1 MALLL
6 WVVFSGLCG
15 RADGVVRRSPEARE
29 QNAQNAP
36 NKQYANQLSQR
47 HCRDPRHSN
56 VCSAHHIEVVPI
68 IEKEPAVL
76 VLLGFAMIAVFMV
89 LIMTKKLTPVLALI
103 IVPTIFGLFAGA
115 GLGIG
120 DMVMDSMKSMTSTAA
135 LLMFAII
142 YFGLM
147 IDVGLF
153 DPLVRFIL
161 RKLGNDPAK
170 VVLGTAILAAAVSLD
185 GDGSTTFILT
195 TAAMLPIYLRLK
207 MSPVVLTCVA
217 GLANGTMNIL
227 PWGGPTARAATAL
240 KLDVNDVFVPMIPS
254 LIAGLVVVLVFSW
267 LLGLQ
272 ERNRLRSVAPEIW
285 EMPST
290 AGPFSAEA
298 FDGGTSGGGS
308 GTGRGRKG
316 SGPAPVP
323 ATGGPAVGGS
333 SVAVLERTETL
344 VDDSDTA
351 MAETALDPNRK
362 TLRPKL
368 QWFNLGLT
376 VAVMVMLVADLV
388 PLPFVF
394 MVGSA
399 IALLVNFP
407 KVKDQGA
414 QLVAHAP
421 SIVAVVSMVMAAAV
435 LTGVLKGTGMV
446 EAMSTWLVHII
457 PADMGPFMAVI
468 TGVLSIPMTFF
479 MSNDAFYF
487 GVLPVLSETAAH
499 YGVSA
504 AEMAR
509 ASITGQPFHL
519 QSPLVP
525 AILLLV
531 SLAKV
536 DLGDHHKKVLW
547 RTAVISLV
555 MLGVGMLTGAI
566 GVG

>member
-1 MALLL
+1 M
-6 WVVFSGLCG
+6 
-15 RADGVVRRSPEARE
+15 
-29 QNAQNAP
+29 
-36 NKQYANQLSQR
+36 
-47 HCRDPRHSN
+47 
-56 VCSAHHIEVVPI
+56 
-68 IEKEPAVL
+68 L

-120 DMVMDSMKSMTSTAA
+120 PMVMDSMKSMTSTAA

-153 DPLVRFIL
+153 DPLVKFIL

-195 TAAMLPIYLRLK
+195 TAAMLPVYLRLK

-240 KLDVNDVFVPMIPS
+240 KLDVNDVFVPMVPS
-254 LIAGLVVVLVFSW
+254 LIVGLIVVMVFSW

-285 EMPST
+285 GDVADP
-290 AGPFSAEA
+290 ADA
-298 FDGGTSGGGS
+298 FDGGTGRGGSVAGGPGSGKGRFGFGRTGSTAPVGKPGTGGGS
-308 GTGRGRKG
+308 G
-316 SGPAPVP
+316 
-323 ATGGPAVGGS
+323 
-333 SVAVLERTETL
+333 VAVLERTEVL
-344 VDDSDTA
+344 VDEHDTA
-351 MAETALDPNRK
+351 MADTALDPNRK

-368 QWFNLGLT
+368 FWFNLVLT
-376 VAVMVMLVADLV
+376 VAVMVTLVANIV

-414 QLVAHAP
+414 QLIAHAP

-435 LTGVLKGTGMV
+435 LTGVLNGTGMV
-446 EAMSTWLVHII
+446 KAMSEWLVQII
-457 PADMGPFMAVI
+457 PAEMGPFMAII

-499 YGVSA
+499 YGVGA
-504 AEMAR
+504 ADMAR

-536 DLGDHHKKVLW
+536 ELGDHHKKVLW
-547 RTAVISLV
+547 RTAVISIV
-555 MLGVGMLTGAI
+555 MLAVGVLTGAI
-566 GVG
+566 GIG

>member
-1 MALLL
+1 M
-6 WVVFSGLCG
+6 
-15 RADGVVRRSPEARE
+15 
-29 QNAQNAP
+29 
-36 NKQYANQLSQR
+36 
-47 HCRDPRHSN
+47 
-56 VCSAHHIEVVPI
+56 
-68 IEKEPAVL
+68 L

-103 IVPTIFGLFAGA
+103 IVPTVFGLFAGA

-120 DMVMDSMKSMTSTAA
+120 DMVMESMKSMTSTAA

-217 GLANGTMNIL
+217 GLANGTMNIV

-240 KLDVNDVFVPMIPS
+240 NIDVNDVFVPMIPS
-254 LIAGLVVVLVFSW
+254 LIAGIVVVFAFAW

-272 ERNRLRSVAPEIW
+272 ERNRLRATQPEIW
-285 EMPST
+285 GVPDT
-290 AGPFSAEA
+290 AEE
-298 FDGGTSGGGS
+298 FDGGTAAGGG
-308 GTGRGRKG
+308 GTPPVVPRAA
-316 SGPAPVP
+316 PAARVP
-323 ATGGPAVGGS
+323 SPARSPRRRRFFRCSAGTHRERWWTTTTPPWRTPPWTPTATRCAPS
-333 SVAVLERTETL
+333 CI
-344 VDDSDTA
+344 
-351 MAETALDPNRK
+351 
-362 TLRPKL
+362 
-368 QWFNLGLT
+368 WFNLGLT
-376 VAVMVMLVADLV
+376 VAVMVMLMADLV
-388 PLPFVF
+388 PLPYVF

-407 KVKDQGA
+407 NVKDQGA

-435 LTGVLKGTGMV
+435 LTGVLTGTGMV
-446 EAMSTWLVHII
+446 EAMSAWLVQII
-457 PADMGPFMAVI
+457 PSSMGPFMAVI

-487 GVLPVLSETAAH
+487 GVLPVLSETAGALRH
-499 YGVSA
+499 QRRGDGPRLHHRPAVPPAEPAGSGHPA
-504 AEMAR
+504 AGFA
-509 ASITGQPFHL
+509 GQ
-519 QSPLVP
+519 
-525 AILLLV
+525 
-531 SLAKV
+531 
-536 DLGDHHKKVLW
+536 G
-547 RTAVISLV
+547 
-555 MLGVGMLTGAI
+555 
-566 GVG
+566 

>member
-1 MALLL
+1 M
-6 WVVFSGLCG
+6 
-15 RADGVVRRSPEARE
+15 
-29 QNAQNAP
+29 
-36 NKQYANQLSQR
+36 
-47 HCRDPRHSN
+47 
-56 VCSAHHIEVVPI
+56 
-68 IEKEPAVL
+68 L

-103 IVPTIFGLFAGA
+103 IVPTVFGLFAGA

-120 DMVMDSMKSMTSTAA
+120 DMVLESMKSMTSTAA
-135 LLMFAII
+135 LLMFAIL

-153 DPLVRFIL
+153 DPLVKFIL

-195 TAAMLPIYLRLK
+195 TAAMLPVYLRLK

-240 KLDVNDVFVPMIPS
+240 NIDVNDVFVPMIPS
-254 LIAGLVVVLVFSW
+254 LIAGLVVVFAFAW

-272 ERNRLRSVAPEIW
+272 ERNRLRATQPEIW
-285 EMPST
+285 DVPAT
-290 AGPFSAEA
+290 AGPFTAGR
-298 FDGGTSGGGS
+298 FDGGASAGGS
-308 GTGRGRKG
+308 GT
-316 SGPAPVP
+316 
-323 ATGGPAVGGS
+323 GGS
-333 SVAVLERTETL
+333 SVAVLERPETL
-344 VDDSDTA
+344 VDDRGSA
-351 MAETALDPNRK
+351 MADTALDPNRS

-368 QWFNLGLT
+368 FWFNLALT
-376 VAVMVMLVADLV
+376 VAVMVVLVADVV

-394 MVGSA
+394 MVASA
-399 IALLVNFP
+399 VALLVNFP

-435 LTGVLKGTGMV
+435 LTGVLTGTGMV
-446 EAMSTWLVHII
+446 EAMSAWLVQII
-457 PADMGPFMAVI
+457 PTSMGPFMAVI
-468 TGVLSIPMTFF
+468 TGILSIPMTFF

-487 GVLPVLSETAAH
+487 GVLPVLAETAGH
-499 YGVSA
+499 YGISA
-504 AEMAR
+504 ADMAR

-547 RTAVISLV
+547 RTAVVSLV

-566 GVG
+566 GIG

>member
-1 MALLL
+1 M
-6 WVVFSGLCG
+6 
-15 RADGVVRRSPEARE
+15 
-29 QNAQNAP
+29 
-36 NKQYANQLSQR
+36 
-47 HCRDPRHSN
+47 
-56 VCSAHHIEVVPI
+56 
-68 IEKEPAVL
+68 L

-103 IVPTIFGLFAGA
+103 IVPTVFGLFAGA

-195 TAAMLPIYLRLK
+195 TAAMLPVYLRLK

-240 KLDVNDVFVPMIPS
+240 KIDVNDVFVPMIPS
-254 LIAGLVVVLVFSW
+254 LIAGLVVVFAFAW

-272 ERNRLRSVAPEIW
+272 ERNRLRATAPEIW
-285 EMPST
+285 GVPDT
-290 AGPFSAEA
+290 AEE
-298 FDGGTSGGGS
+298 FDGGITGGGS
-308 GTGRGRKG
+308 STSRRGPGNGGTGT
-316 SGPAPVP
+316 AP
-323 ATGGPAVGGS
+323 GGPAVGG
-333 SVAVLERTETL
+333 SVAVLERTESL
-344 VDDSDTA
+344 VDDHDSA
-351 MAETALDPNRK
+351 MADTALDPNRK

-368 QWFNLGLT
+368 FWFNLGLT
-376 VAVMVMLVADLV
+376 VAVMVTLVANV
-388 PLPFVF
+388 IPLPFVF

-399 IALLVNFP
+399 IALLINFP

-414 QLVAHAP
+414 QLIAHAP

-446 EAMSTWLVHII
+446 EAMSAWLVQII
-457 PADMGPFMAVI
+457 PTSMGPFMAVI

-504 AEMAR
+504 ADMAR

-566 GVG
+566 GIG

>member
-1 MALLL
+1 M
-6 WVVFSGLCG
+6 
-15 RADGVVRRSPEARE
+15 
-29 QNAQNAP
+29 
-36 NKQYANQLSQR
+36 
-47 HCRDPRHSN
+47 
-56 VCSAHHIEVVPI
+56 
-68 IEKEPAVL
+68 L

-103 IVPTIFGLFAGA
+103 IVPTVFGLFAGA

-153 DPLVRFIL
+153 DPLVKFIL

-195 TAAMLPIYLRLK
+195 TAAMLPVYLRLK

-240 KLDVNDVFVPMIPS
+240 HLDVNDVFVPMVPS
-254 LIAGLVVVLVFSW
+254 LIAGLIVVMVFAW

-272 ERNRLRSVAPEIW
+272 ERNRLRATAPEIW
-285 EMPST
+285 GDVADPS
-290 AGPFSAEA
+290 EA
-298 FDGGTSGGGS
+298 FDGGTGHGGTVAGGSVRGRTGGKPGTGGGA
-308 GTGRGRKG
+308 G
-316 SGPAPVP
+316 
-323 ATGGPAVGGS
+323 
-333 SVAVLERTETL
+333 VAVLEKTELL
-344 VDDSDTA
+344 VDDHDTA
-351 MAETALDPNRK
+351 MADTALDPNRP

-368 QWFNLGLT
+368 FWFNLGLT
-376 VAVMVMLVADLV
+376 VAVMGVLIANIV
-388 PLPFVF
+388 PLPYVF

-414 QLVAHAP
+414 QLIAHAP

-435 LTGVLKGTGMV
+435 LTGVLNGTGMV
-446 EAMSTWLVHII
+446 KAMSEWLVQII

-468 TGVLSIPMTFF
+468 TGLLSIPMTFF

-499 YGVSA
+499 YGVGA
-504 AEMAR
+504 ADMAR

-547 RTAVISLV
+547 RTAVISIV
-555 MLGVGMLTGAI
+555 MLAVGMLTGAI
-566 GVG
+566 AIG

>member
-1 MALLL
+1 M
-6 WVVFSGLCG
+6 
-15 RADGVVRRSPEARE
+15 
-29 QNAQNAP
+29 
-36 NKQYANQLSQR
+36 
-47 HCRDPRHSN
+47 
-56 VCSAHHIEVVPI
+56 
-68 IEKEPAVL
+68 L
-76 VLLGFAMIAVFMV
+76 VILGFAMIAVFMV

-103 IVPTIFGLFAGA
+103 IVPTVFGLFAGA

-120 DMVMDSMKSMTSTAA
+120 DMVLDSMKSMTSTAA

-170 VVLGTAILAAAVSLD
+170 VVLGTALLAAAVSLD

-217 GLANGTMNIL
+217 GLANGTMNIV
-227 PWGGPTARAATAL
+227 PWGGPTARAASAL
-240 KLDVNDVFVPMIPS
+240 KIDVNDVFVPMIPS
-254 LIAGLVVVLVFSW
+254 LIAGLAVVLVFAW
-267 LLGLQ
+267 VLGLQ
-272 ERNRLRSVAPEIW
+272 ERNRLRATRPEIW
-285 EMPST
+285 GTPST
-290 AGPFSAEA
+290 AEPFTAEK
-298 FDGGTSGGGS
+298 FDGGTFDGGTGTGGS

-316 SGPAPVP
+316 SGTAPA
-323 ATGGPAVGGS
+323 PAVGGS
-333 SVAVLERTETL
+333 SVAVLERTEML

-351 MAETALDPNRK
+351 MADTALDPNRK

-376 VAVMVMLVADLV
+376 IAVMGMLIADLV
-388 PLPFVF
+388 PLPYVF

-407 KVKDQGA
+407 HVKDQAA
-414 QLVAHAP
+414 QIVAHAP

-435 LTGVLKGTGMV
+435 LTGVLTGTGMV
-446 EAMSTWLVHII
+446 EAMSAWLVQII
-457 PADMGPFMAVI
+457 PSDMGPLMAVI

-499 YGVSA
+499 YGISA

-509 ASITGQPFHL
+509 ASITGQPFHM

-547 RTAVISLV
+547 RSAVVSLV
-555 MLGVGMLTGAI
+555 MLGIGMLTGAI
-566 GVG
+566 GIG

>member
-1 MALLL
+1 M
-6 WVVFSGLCG
+6 
-15 RADGVVRRSPEARE
+15 
-29 QNAQNAP
+29 
-36 NKQYANQLSQR
+36 K
-47 HCRDPRHSN
+47 
-56 VCSAHHIEVVPI
+56 
-68 IEKEPAVL
+68 KEPAVL

-103 IVPTIFGLFAGA
+103 IVPTVFGLFAGA

-120 DMVMDSMKSMTSTAA
+120 PMVMDSMKSMTSTAA

-195 TAAMLPIYLRLK
+195 TAAMLPVYLRLK

-254 LIAGLVVVLVFSW
+254 LIAGLVVVFVFAW

-272 ERNRLRSVAPEIW
+272 ERNRLRAVAPEIW
-285 EMPST
+285 DP
-290 AGPFSAEA
+290 AGT
-298 FDGGTSGGGS
+298 FDGGTFDGG
-308 GTGRGRKG
+308 T
-316 SGPAPVP
+316 
-323 ATGGPAVGGS
+323 ATGGSRTGRFGSGGKGSAPAGGVSTVGSPATGGS
-333 SVAVLERTETL
+333 SVAVLERPEDL
-344 VDDSDTA
+344 VDDRDSA
-351 MAETALDPNRK
+351 MADTALDPNRS

-368 QWFNLGLT
+368 FWFNLGLT
-376 VAVMVMLVADLV
+376 VAVMVTLVANVV
-388 PLPFVF
+388 PLPYVF

-407 KVKDQGA
+407 NVKEQSA
-414 QLVAHAP
+414 QLIAHAP

-435 LTGVLKGTGMV
+435 LTGVLNGTGMV
-446 EAMSTWLVHII
+446 KAMSEWLVAII
-457 PADMGPFMAVI
+457 PADMGPFMAII

-504 AEMAR
+504 ADMAR

-555 MLGVGMLTGAI
+555 MLAVGVLTGAI
-566 GVG
+566 GIG

>member
-1 MALLL
+1 M
-6 WVVFSGLCG
+6 
-15 RADGVVRRSPEARE
+15 
-29 QNAQNAP
+29 
-36 NKQYANQLSQR
+36 
-47 HCRDPRHSN
+47 
-56 VCSAHHIEVVPI
+56 
-68 IEKEPAVL
+68 L
-76 VLLGFAMIAVFMV
+76 VILGFAMIALFMV

-103 IVPTIFGLFAGA
+103 IVPTAFGLFAGA

-153 DPLVRFIL
+153 DPLVKFIL

-195 TAAMLPIYLRLK
+195 TAALLPVYLRLK

-240 KLDVNDVFVPMIPS
+240 KIDVNDVFVPMIPS
-254 LIAGLVVVLVFSW
+254 LVAGLVVVLAFSW

-272 ERNRLRSVAPEIW
+272 ERNRLRATAPEIW
-285 EMPST
+285 AVPD
-290 AGPFSAEA
+290 SAED
-298 FDGGTSGGGS
+298 FDGGTTAGGPGA
-308 GTGRGRKG
+308 GRGRKG
-316 SGPAPVP
+316 GNP
-323 ATGGPAVGGS
+323 GGAAPAVGGSPAGS
-333 SVAVLERTETL
+333 SVAVLERTDTL
-344 VDDSDTA
+344 LEDSGAGLTD
-351 MAETALDPNRK
+351 TALDPNRS

-368 QWFNLGLT
+368 FWFNLALT
-376 VAVMVMLVADLV
+376 VAVMVVLVANII

-394 MVGSA
+394 MVGAA

-414 QLVAHAP
+414 QLIAHAP

-446 EAMSTWLVHII
+446 EAMSAWLVQII
-457 PADMGPFMAVI
+457 PTSMGPFMAVI
-468 TGVLSIPMTFF
+468 TGILSIPMTFF

-499 YGVSA
+499 YGVGA
-504 AEMAR
+504 ADMAR

-566 GVG
+566 GIG

>member
-1 MALLL
+1 M
-6 WVVFSGLCG
+6 
-15 RADGVVRRSPEARE
+15 
-29 QNAQNAP
+29 
-36 NKQYANQLSQR
+36 
-47 HCRDPRHSN
+47 
-56 VCSAHHIEVVPI
+56 
-68 IEKEPAVL
+68 L
-76 VLLGFAMIAVFMV
+76 VILGFAMIAVFMV

-103 IVPTIFGLFAGA
+103 IVPTVFGLFAGA

-153 DPLVRFIL
+153 DPLVKFIL

-195 TAAMLPIYLRLK
+195 TAAMLPVYLRLK

-240 KLDVNDVFVPMIPS
+240 KIDVNDVFVPMIPS
-254 LIAGLVVVLVFSW
+254 LVAGLVVVFAFAW

-272 ERNRLRSVAPEIW
+272 ERNRLRTTAPEIW
-285 EMPST
+285 GVPET
-290 AGPFSAEA
+290 AEK
-298 FDGGTSGGGS
+298 FDGGTSAGAS
-308 GTGRGRKG
+308 GTGAFGTGRRGNT
-316 SGPAPVP
+316 PAPSGAAP
-323 ATGGPAVGGS
+323 AGAG
-333 SVAVLERTETL
+333 VAVLERTETL
-344 VDDSDTA
+344 VDEHDSA
-351 MAETALDPNRK
+351 MADTALDPNRS

-368 QWFNLGLT
+368 FWFNLALT
-376 VAVMVMLVADLV
+376 VAVMAVLVANV
-388 PLPFVF
+388 IPLPFVF
-394 MVGSA
+394 MVGA
-399 IALLVNFP
+399 AVALLVNFP
-407 KVKDQGA
+407 KVKDQGT
-414 QLVAHAP
+414 QLLAHAP

-446 EAMSTWLVHII
+446 EAMSAWLVQII
-457 PADMGPFMAVI
+457 PSSMGPFMAVI

-504 AEMAR
+504 ADMAR

-566 GVG
+566 GIG

>member
-1 MALLL
+1 
-6 WVVFSGLCG
+6 
-15 RADGVVRRSPEARE
+15 
-29 QNAQNAP
+29 
-36 NKQYANQLSQR
+36 
-47 HCRDPRHSN
+47 
-56 VCSAHHIEVVPI
+56 
-68 IEKEPAVL
+68 VL

-103 IVPTIFGLFAGA
+103 IVPTVFGLFAGA

-153 DPLVRFIL
+153 DPLVKFIL

-195 TAAMLPIYLRLK
+195 TAAMLPVYLRLK

-240 KLDVNDVFVPMIPS
+240 KLDVNDVFVPMVPS
-254 LIAGLVVVLVFSW
+254 LIVGLIVVMVFAW

-272 ERNRLRSVAPEIW
+272 ERNRLRTTAPEIW
-285 EMPST
+285 GDVADPS
-290 AGPFSAEA
+290 EA
-298 FDGGTSGGGS
+298 FDS
-308 GTGRGRKG
+308 GTGRGGSVAAG
-316 SGPAPVP
+316 SGSGSGSGSGFGAGRFGRSSASAGKPR
-323 ATGGPAVGGS
+323 TGGGS
-333 SVAVLERTETL
+333 GVAVLEDPATL
-344 VDDSDTA
+344 VDDHDTA
-351 MAETALDPNRK
+351 MADTALDPNRS

-368 QWFNLGLT
+368 FWFNLGLT
-376 VAVMVMLVADLV
+376 VAVMVVLVANIV

-414 QLVAHAP
+414 QLIAHAP

-435 LTGVLKGTGMV
+435 LTGVLNGTGMV
-446 EAMSTWLVHII
+446 KAMSEWLVQII
-457 PADMGPFMAVI
+457 PAEMGPFMAVI
-468 TGVLSIPMTFF
+468 TGLLSIPMTFF

-499 YGVSA
+499 YGVDA
-504 AEMAR
+504 VDMAR

-547 RTAVISLV
+547 RTAVISIV
-555 MLGVGMLTGAI
+555 MLAVGVLTGAI
-566 GVG
+566 GIG

>member
-1 MALLL
+1 M
-6 WVVFSGLCG
+6 
-15 RADGVVRRSPEARE
+15 
-29 QNAQNAP
+29 
-36 NKQYANQLSQR
+36 
-47 HCRDPRHSN
+47 
-56 VCSAHHIEVVPI
+56 
-68 IEKEPAVL
+68 L

-103 IVPTIFGLFAGA
+103 IVPTVFGLFAGA

-120 DMVMDSMKSMTSTAA
+120 PMVMDSMKSMTSTAA

-170 VVLGTAILAAAVSLD
+170 VVLGTAILGAAVSLD

-195 TAAMLPIYLRLK
+195 TAAMLPVYLRLK

-227 PWGGPTARAATAL
+227 PWGGPTARAASAL
-240 KLDVNDVFVPMIPS
+240 KLDVNDVFVPMVPS
-254 LIAGLVVVLVFSW
+254 LIAGLIVVLVFSW

-272 ERNRLRSVAPEIW
+272 ERNRLRAVAPEIW
-285 EMPST
+285 GVPDT
-290 AGPFSAEA
+290 AAA
-298 FDGGTSGGGS
+298 FDGDADGAAGGS
-308 GTGRGRKG
+308 AAGGTGIRRGRKG
-316 SGPAPVP
+316 PGASPAGLSPE
-323 ATGGPAVGGS
+323 GS
-333 SVAVLERTETL
+333 SVAVLERTDSL
-344 VDDSDTA
+344 VDDRDSA
-351 MAETALDPNRK
+351 MADTALDPNRK

-368 QWFNLGLT
+368 FWFNLGLT
-376 VAVMVMLVADLV
+376 VAVMVTLVANV
-388 PLPFVF
+388 IPLPFVF

-407 KVKDQGA
+407 KVKDQSA
-414 QLVAHAP
+414 QLIAHAP
-421 SIVAVVSMVMAAAV
+421 SIVAVVSMVMAASV
-435 LTGVLKGTGMV
+435 LTGVLNGTGMV
-446 EAMSTWLVHII
+446 KAMSEWLVQII
-457 PADMGPFMAVI
+457 PSDMGPLMAVI

-504 AEMAR
+504 ADMAR

-555 MLGVGMLTGAI
+555 MLGVGVLTGAI
-566 GVG
+566 GIG

>member
-1 MALLL
+1 M
-6 WVVFSGLCG
+6 
-15 RADGVVRRSPEARE
+15 
-29 QNAQNAP
+29 
-36 NKQYANQLSQR
+36 
-47 HCRDPRHSN
+47 
-56 VCSAHHIEVVPI
+56 
-68 IEKEPAVL
+68 L
-76 VLLGFAMIAVFMV
+76 VILGFAMIAVFMV

-120 DMVMDSMKSMTSTAA
+120 DMVLESMKSMTSTAA

-153 DPLVRFIL
+153 DPLVKFIL

-195 TAAMLPIYLRLK
+195 TAAMLPVYLRLK

-217 GLANGTMNIL
+217 GLANGTMNIV

-240 KLDVNDVFVPMIPS
+240 KIDVNDVFVPMIPS
-254 LIAGLVVVLVFSW
+254 LIGGLVVVMVFAW

-272 ERNRLRSVAPEIW
+272 ERNRLRATEPGLWATPGANDSNG
-285 EMPST
+285 T
-290 AGPFSAEA
+290 
-298 FDGGTSGGGS
+298 FDGGTPAGASV
-308 GTGRGRKG
+308 TGDAATRAPGRKG
-316 SGPAPVP
+316 STP
-323 ATGGPAVGGS
+323 GGAAPAVDGS
-333 SVAVLERTETL
+333 SVAVLERNDAPDGDHGHGL
-344 VDDSDTA
+344 AD
-351 MAETALDPNRK
+351 TALDPNRK
-362 TLRPKL
+362 TLRPHL
-368 QWFNLGLT
+368 FWFNLGLT
-376 VAVMVMLVADLV
+376 VAVMAMLVADLV
-388 PLPFVF
+388 PLPYVF

-407 KVKDQGA
+407 RVKEQA
-414 QLVAHAP
+414 EQLVAHSS

-435 LTGVLKGTGMV
+435 LTGVLTGTGMV
-446 EAMSTWLVHII
+446 AAMSEWLVQII
-457 PADMGPFMAVI
+457 PSSMGPFLAII

-487 GVLPVLSETAAH
+487 GVLPVLAETASH
-499 YGVSA
+499 YGIPA
-504 AEMAR
+504 ADMAR

-555 MLGVGMLTGAI
+555 MLGIGVLTGAVGI
-566 GVG
+566 G

>member
-1 MALLL
+1 M
-6 WVVFSGLCG
+6 
-15 RADGVVRRSPEARE
+15 
-29 QNAQNAP
+29 
-36 NKQYANQLSQR
+36 
-47 HCRDPRHSN
+47 
-56 VCSAHHIEVVPI
+56 
-68 IEKEPAVL
+68 L

-120 DMVMDSMKSMTSTAA
+120 PMVMDSMKSMTSTAA

-195 TAAMLPIYLRLK
+195 TAAMLPVYLRLK

-240 KLDVNDVFVPMIPS
+240 KLDVNDVFVPMVPS

-272 ERNRLRSVAPEIW
+272 ERNRLRATAPEIW
-285 EMPST
+285 GT
-290 AGPFSAEA
+290 GDAGMS
-298 FDGGTSGGGS
+298 DGGS
-308 GTGRGRKG
+308 GAGRFGLGRKG
-316 SGPAPVP
+316 TGTKVSGPS
-323 ATGGPAVGGS
+323 GGTAAVGSPSTGGS

-344 VDDSDTA
+344 VDERDSA
-351 MAETALDPNRK
+351 MADTALDPNRK

-368 QWFNLGLT
+368 FWFNLGLT
-376 VAVMVMLVADLV
+376 VAVMVTLVANII

-394 MVGSA
+394 MVGAA

-407 KVKDQGA
+407 NVKDQGA
-414 QLVAHAP
+414 QLIAHAP

-435 LTGVLKGTGMV
+435 LTGVLNGTGMV
-446 EAMSTWLVHII
+446 KAMSEWLVQII
-457 PADMGPFMAVI
+457 PSDMGPFMAII

-504 AEMAR
+504 ADMAR

-536 DLGDHHKKVLW
+536 ELGDHHKKVLW

-555 MLGVGMLTGAI
+555 MLAVGVLTGAI
-566 GVG
+566 GIG

>member
-1 MALLL
+1 
-6 WVVFSGLCG
+6 
-15 RADGVVRRSPEARE
+15 
-29 QNAQNAP
+29 
-36 NKQYANQLSQR
+36 
-47 HCRDPRHSN
+47 
-56 VCSAHHIEVVPI
+56 
-68 IEKEPAVL
+68 VL

-103 IVPTIFGLFAGA
+103 IVPTVFGLFAGA

-120 DMVMDSMKSMTSTAA
+120 DMVLDSMKSMTSTAA

-153 DPLVRFIL
+153 DPLVKFIL

-195 TAAMLPIYLRLK
+195 TAAMLPVYLRLK

-240 KLDVNDVFVPMIPS
+240 KIDVNDVFVPMIPS
-254 LIAGLVVVLVFSW
+254 LIAGLVVVFAFAW

-272 ERNRLRSVAPEIW
+272 ERNRLRAVAPEIW
-285 EMPST
+285 GTPET
-290 AGPFSAEA
+290 AEK
-298 FDGGTSGGGS
+298 FDGGTAASTAGTASSGSRTPGNGS
-308 GTGRGRKG
+308 
-316 SGPAPVP
+316 
-323 ATGGPAVGGS
+323 PAVGGFS
-333 SVAVLERTETL
+333 PDGSGVAVMERTELL
-344 VDDSDTA
+344 VDERDSA
-351 MAETALDPNRK
+351 MADTALDPNRT

-368 QWFNLGLT
+368 IWFNLGLT
-376 VAVMVMLVADLV
+376 VAIMVMLVADLV

-399 IALLVNFP
+399 IALVVNFP
-407 KVKDQGA
+407 RVKEQGA
-414 QLVAHAP
+414 QLIAHAP

-446 EAMSTWLVHII
+446 EAMSAWLVQII
-457 PADMGPFMAVI
+457 PSDMGPFMAVI

-566 GVG
+566 GIG

>member
-1 MALLL
+1 
-6 WVVFSGLCG
+6 
-15 RADGVVRRSPEARE
+15 
-29 QNAQNAP
+29 
-36 NKQYANQLSQR
+36 
-47 HCRDPRHSN
+47 
-56 VCSAHHIEVVPI
+56 
-68 IEKEPAVL
+68 
-76 VLLGFAMIAVFMV
+76 
-89 LIMTKKLTPVLALI
+89 VLALI
-103 IVPTIFGLFAGA
+103 IVPTVFGLFAGA

-120 DMVMDSMKSMTSTAA
+120 PMVMDSMKSMTSTAA

-195 TAAMLPIYLRLK
+195 TAAMLPVYLRLK

-240 KLDVNDVFVPMIPS
+240 KIDVNDVFVPMIPS
-254 LIAGLVVVLVFSW
+254 LVAGLAVVFAFAW

-272 ERNRLRSVAPEIW
+272 ERNRLRATAPDIW
-285 EMPST
+285 ATP
-290 AGPFSAEA
+290 ASAEPFTA
-298 FDGGTSGGGS
+298 DKFDGGTGSGAAGGS
-308 GTGRGRKG
+308 GTGRGSGGKG
-316 SGPAPVP
+316 SPVP

-344 VDDSDTA
+344 IEDADTGLTD
-351 MAETALDPNRK
+351 TALDPNRK

-376 VAVMVMLVADLV
+376 VAVMVVLVANV
-388 PLPFVF
+388 IPLPFVF
-394 MVGSA
+394 MVASA
-399 IALLVNFP
+399 VALLVNFP

-414 QLVAHAP
+414 QLIAHAP

-446 EAMSTWLVHII
+446 EAMSAWLVQII
-457 PADMGPFMAVI
+457 PTSMGPFMAVI
-468 TGVLSIPMTFF
+468 TGILSIPMTFF

-499 YGVSA
+499 YGISA

-566 GVG
+566 GIG

>member
-1 MALLL
+1 M
-6 WVVFSGLCG
+6 
-15 RADGVVRRSPEARE
+15 
-29 QNAQNAP
+29 
-36 NKQYANQLSQR
+36 
-47 HCRDPRHSN
+47 
-56 VCSAHHIEVVPI
+56 
-68 IEKEPAVL
+68 L

-120 DMVMDSMKSMTSTAA
+120 PMVMDSMKSMTSTAA

-153 DPLVRFIL
+153 DPLVKFIL

-195 TAAMLPIYLRLK
+195 TAAMLPVYLRLK

-240 KLDVNDVFVPMIPS
+240 KLDVNDVFVPMVPS
-254 LIAGLVVVLVFSW
+254 LIVGLIVVLVFSW

-272 ERNRLRSVAPEIW
+272 ERNRLRTTAPEIW
-285 EMPST
+285 GDVANPSD
-290 AGPFSAEA
+290 A
-298 FDGGTSGGGS
+298 FDGGTGRGGSAATGGS
-308 GTGRGRKG
+308 GVSKGRFGFGRT
-316 SGPAPVP
+316 APKPV
-323 ATGGPAVGGS
+323 TGGGAG
-333 SVAVLERTETL
+333 VAVLERTQEL
-344 VDDSDTA
+344 VDDHDTA
-351 MAETALDPNRK
+351 MADTALDPNRT

-368 QWFNLGLT
+368 FWFNLGLT
-376 VAVMVMLVADLV
+376 VAVMVTLVANIV

-414 QLVAHAP
+414 QLIAHAP

-435 LTGVLKGTGMV
+435 LTGVLNGTGMV
-446 EAMSTWLVHII
+446 KAMSEWLVQII

-499 YGVSA
+499 YGVGA
-504 AEMAR
+504 ADMAR

-547 RTAVISLV
+547 RTAVISIV
-555 MLGVGMLTGAI
+555 MLAVGVLTGAI
-566 GVG
+566 GIG

>member
-1 MALLL
+1 M
-6 WVVFSGLCG
+6 
-15 RADGVVRRSPEARE
+15 
-29 QNAQNAP
+29 
-36 NKQYANQLSQR
+36 
-47 HCRDPRHSN
+47 
-56 VCSAHHIEVVPI
+56 
-68 IEKEPAVL
+68 L

-120 DMVMDSMKSMTSTAA
+120 PMVMDSMKSMTSTAA

-153 DPLVRFIL
+153 DPLVKFIL

-195 TAAMLPIYLRLK
+195 TAAMLPVYLRLK

-240 KLDVNDVFVPMIPS
+240 KLDVNDVFVPMVPS
-254 LIAGLVVVLVFSW
+254 LIVGLIVVLVFSW

-272 ERNRLRSVAPEIW
+272 ERNRLRTVAPEIW
-285 EMPST
+285 GDVADPSD
-290 AGPFSAEA
+290 A
-298 FDGGTSGGGS
+298 FDGGTGRGGSVAAGSGSGSGSGRGRFGFGRTSSTAGKPGTGGGS
-308 GTGRGRKG
+308 G
-316 SGPAPVP
+316 V
-323 ATGGPAVGGS
+323 V
-333 SVAVLERTETL
+333 VLERPETL
-344 VDDSDTA
+344 VDDNDTA
-351 MAETALDPNRK
+351 MADTALDPNRT

-368 QWFNLGLT
+368 FWFNLGLT
-376 VAVMVMLVADLV
+376 VAVMVTLVANIV

-414 QLVAHAP
+414 QLIAHAP

-435 LTGVLKGTGMV
+435 LTGVLNGTGMV
-446 EAMSTWLVHII
+446 KAMSEWLVQII

-499 YGVSA
+499 YGVGA
-504 AEMAR
+504 ADMAR

-547 RTAVISLV
+547 RTAVISIV
-555 MLGVGMLTGAI
+555 MLGVGVLTGAI
-566 GVG
+566 GIG

>member
-1 MALLL
+1 M
-6 WVVFSGLCG
+6 
-15 RADGVVRRSPEARE
+15 
-29 QNAQNAP
+29 
-36 NKQYANQLSQR
+36 K
-47 HCRDPRHSN
+47 
-56 VCSAHHIEVVPI
+56 
-68 IEKEPAVL
+68 KEPAVL

-103 IVPTIFGLFAGA
+103 LVPTVFGLFAGA

-120 DMVMDSMKSMTSTAA
+120 PMVMDSMKSMTSTAA

-195 TAAMLPIYLRLK
+195 TAAMLPVYLRLK

-254 LIAGLVVVLVFSW
+254 LIAGLVVVFVFAW

-272 ERNRLRSVAPEIW
+272 ERNRLRATVPEIW
-285 EMPST
+285 ADG
-290 AGPFSAEA
+290 AG
-298 FDGGTSGGGS
+298 FDGVTGGIGGRRTADRPGGGS
-308 GTGRGRKG
+308 PAG
-316 SGPAPVP
+316 SGSIAL
-323 ATGGPAVGGS
+323 
-333 SVAVLERTETL
+333 LERTEEL
-344 VDDSDTA
+344 VDDSDSA
-351 MAETALDPNRK
+351 MADTALDPNRK

-368 QWFNLGLT
+368 FWFNLGLT
-376 VAVMVMLVADLV
+376 VAVMVTLVANVV

-394 MVGSA
+394 MVGSS

-414 QLVAHAP
+414 QLIAHAP

-435 LTGVLKGTGMV
+435 LTGVLNGTGMV
-446 EAMSTWLVHII
+446 KAMSEWLVAII
-457 PADMGPFMAVI
+457 PADMGPFMAII

-504 AEMAR
+504 ADMAR

-547 RTAVISLV
+547 RTAVVSLV
-555 MLGVGMLTGAI
+555 MLAVGVLTGAI
-566 GVG
+566 GIG

>member
-1 MALLL
+1 M
-6 WVVFSGLCG
+6 
-15 RADGVVRRSPEARE
+15 
-29 QNAQNAP
+29 
-36 NKQYANQLSQR
+36 K
-47 HCRDPRHSN
+47 
-56 VCSAHHIEVVPI
+56 
-68 IEKEPAVL
+68 KEPAVL

-103 IVPTIFGLFAGA
+103 IVPTVFGLFAGA

-120 DMVMDSMKSMTSTAA
+120 PMVMDSMKSMTSTAA

-195 TAAMLPIYLRLK
+195 TAAMLPVYLRLK

-254 LIAGLVVVLVFSW
+254 LIAGLVVVFVFSW

-272 ERNRLRSVAPEIW
+272 ERNRLRAVAPEIW
-285 EMPST
+285 
-290 AGPFSAEA
+290 AEGVE
-298 FDGGTSGGGS
+298 FGGGTGSRRKSTRPSGGNPA
-308 GTGRGRKG
+308 GTG
-316 SGPAPVP
+316 
-323 ATGGPAVGGS
+323 
-333 SVAVLERTETL
+333 SVAVLERTEVL
-344 VDDSDTA
+344 VDDRDSA
-351 MAETALDPNRK
+351 MADTALDPNRA

-368 QWFNLGLT
+368 FWFNLGLT
-376 VAVMVMLVADLV
+376 VAVMVTLVANII

-414 QLVAHAP
+414 QLIAHAP

-435 LTGVLKGTGMV
+435 LTGVLNGTGMV
-446 EAMSTWLVHII
+446 KAMSEWLVQII
-457 PADMGPFMAVI
+457 PADMGPFMAII

-499 YGVSA
+499 YGVTA
-504 AEMAR
+504 ADMAR

-555 MLGVGMLTGAI
+555 MLAVGVLTGAI
-566 GVG
+566 GIG

>member
-1 MALLL
+1 
-6 WVVFSGLCG
+6 
-15 RADGVVRRSPEARE
+15 
-29 QNAQNAP
+29 
-36 NKQYANQLSQR
+36 
-47 HCRDPRHSN
+47 
-56 VCSAHHIEVVPI
+56 
-68 IEKEPAVL
+68 
-76 VLLGFAMIAVFMV
+76 
-89 LIMTKKLTPVLALI
+89 MTKKLTPVLALI
-103 IVPTIFGLFAGA
+103 IVPTVFGLFAGA

-153 DPLVRFIL
+153 DPLVKFIL

-170 VVLGTAILAAAVSLD
+170 VVLGTALLAAAVSLD

-217 GLANGTMNIL
+217 GLANGTMNIV

-240 KLDVNDVFVPMIPS
+240 KIDVNDVFVPMLPS
-254 LIAGLVVVLVFSW
+254 LLAGITVVLAFAW
-267 LLGLQ
+267 ILGLQ
-272 ERNRLRSVAPEIW
+272 ERNRLRAAQPEIW
-285 EMPST
+285 GVPDTVE
-290 AGPFSAEA
+290 G
-298 FDGGTSGGGS
+298 FDGGAAAGGS
-308 GTGRGRKG
+308 GKTRGG
-316 SGPAPVP
+316 SGSGSTPAP
-323 ATGGPAVGGS
+323 ATGGPAAGGLGIGGS
-333 SVAVLERTETL
+333 GVAVLERTETL
-344 VDDSDTA
+344 VDDNDTA
-351 MAETALDPNRK
+351 MADTALDPNRS

-368 QWFNLGLT
+368 FWFNLALT
-376 VAVMVMLVADLV
+376 VAVMGMLIADLV
-388 PLPFVF
+388 PLPYVF

-407 KVKDQGA
+407 NVKDQA
-414 QLVAHAP
+414 TQIVAHAP

-435 LTGVLKGTGMV
+435 LTGVLTGTGMV
-446 EAMSTWLVHII
+446 EAMSAWLVQII
-457 PADMGPFMAVI
+457 PSSMGPLMAVI
-468 TGVLSIPMTFF
+468 TGILSIPMTFF

-499 YGVSA
+499 YGISA

-509 ASITGQPFHL
+509 ASITGQPFHM

-547 RTAVISLV
+547 RSAVVSLV

-566 GVG
+566 GIG

>member
-1 MALLL
+1 
-6 WVVFSGLCG
+6 
-15 RADGVVRRSPEARE
+15 
-29 QNAQNAP
+29 
-36 NKQYANQLSQR
+36 
-47 HCRDPRHSN
+47 
-56 VCSAHHIEVVPI
+56 
-68 IEKEPAVL
+68 
-76 VLLGFAMIAVFMV
+76 MIAVFMV

-103 IVPTIFGLFAGA
+103 IVPTVFGLFAGA

-120 DMVMDSMKSMTSTAA
+120 PMVMDSMKSMTSTAA

-153 DPLVRFIL
+153 DPLVKFIL

-195 TAAMLPIYLRLK
+195 TAAMLPVYLRLK

-240 KLDVNDVFVPMIPS
+240 KLDVNDVFVPMVPS
-254 LIAGLVVVLVFSW
+254 LIVGLIVVLVFSW

-272 ERNRLRSVAPEIW
+272 ERNRLRTAAPEIW
-285 EMPST
+285 GEVADPS
-290 AGPFSAEA
+290 EA
-298 FDGGTSGGGS
+298 FDGGTGRGGSLAAASGTAGSGSGSGKGRFGFGRTAGKPGSGGGA
-308 GTGRGRKG
+308 G
-316 SGPAPVP
+316 
-323 ATGGPAVGGS
+323 
-333 SVAVLERTETL
+333 VAVLDRPETL
-344 VDDSDTA
+344 VDDHDTA
-351 MAETALDPNRK
+351 MADTALDPNRT

-368 QWFNLGLT
+368 FWFNLGLT
-376 VAVMVMLVADLV
+376 VAVMVTLVANIV

-414 QLVAHAP
+414 QLIAHAP

-435 LTGVLKGTGMV
+435 LTGVLNGTGMV
-446 EAMSTWLVHII
+446 KAMSEWLVQII
-457 PADMGPFMAVI
+457 PAEMGPFMAVI
-468 TGVLSIPMTFF
+468 TGLLSIPMTFF

-499 YGVSA
+499 YGVGA
-504 AEMAR
+504 ADMAR

-547 RTAVISLV
+547 RTAVISIV
-555 MLGVGMLTGAI
+555 MLAVGVLTGAI
-566 GVG
+566 GIG

>member
-1 MALLL
+1 
-6 WVVFSGLCG
+6 
-15 RADGVVRRSPEARE
+15 
-29 QNAQNAP
+29 
-36 NKQYANQLSQR
+36 
-47 HCRDPRHSN
+47 
-56 VCSAHHIEVVPI
+56 
-68 IEKEPAVL
+68 VL

-120 DMVMDSMKSMTSTAA
+120 DMVLDSMKSMTSTAA

-195 TAAMLPIYLRLK
+195 TAAMLPVYLRLK

-240 KLDVNDVFVPMIPS
+240 KIDVNDVFVPMVPS
-254 LIAGLVVVLVFSW
+254 LIAGLVVVFVFAW

-272 ERNRLRSVAPEIW
+272 ERNRLRATAPEIW
-285 EMPST
+285 GVPD
-290 AGPFSAEA
+290 SAEP
-298 FDGGTSGGGS
+298 FDGGTAGSVGGTFRPGSGSAGGTFRPGSGSAGGTFRPGSGS
-308 GTGRGRKG
+308 GT
-316 SGPAPVP
+316 APVP
-323 ATGGPAVGGS
+323 ASGGPAGLSPEGS

-344 VDDSDTA
+344 VDDRDSA
-351 MAETALDPNRK
+351 MADTALDPNRK

-368 QWFNLGLT
+368 LWFNLGLT

-407 KVKDQGA
+407 NVKDQGA
-414 QLVAHAP
+414 QLIAHAP

-435 LTGVLKGTGMV
+435 LTGVLTGTGMV
-446 EAMSTWLVHII
+446 EAMSAWLVQII
-457 PADMGPFMAVI
+457 PTSMGPFMAII

-499 YGVSA
+499 YGISA

-555 MLGVGMLTGAI
+555 MLGVGVLTGAI
-566 GVG
+566 GIG

>member
-1 MALLL
+1 
-6 WVVFSGLCG
+6 
-15 RADGVVRRSPEARE
+15 
-29 QNAQNAP
+29 
-36 NKQYANQLSQR
+36 
-47 HCRDPRHSN
+47 
-56 VCSAHHIEVVPI
+56 
-68 IEKEPAVL
+68 VL

-103 IVPTIFGLFAGA
+103 IVPTVFGLFAGA

-120 DMVMDSMKSMTSTAA
+120 DMVLDSMKSMTSTAA

-153 DPLVRFIL
+153 DPLVKFIL

-195 TAAMLPIYLRLK
+195 TAAMLPVYLRLK

-240 KLDVNDVFVPMIPS
+240 HLDVNDVFVPMVPS
-254 LIAGLVVVLVFSW
+254 LIAGLVVVFAFAW

-272 ERNRLRSVAPEIW
+272 ERNRLRATAPEIW
-285 EMPST
+285 GVPDT
-290 AGPFSAEA
+290 AEK
-298 FDGGTSGGGS
+298 FDGGTAGGGS
-308 GTGRGRKG
+308 GTNRTG
-316 SGPAPVP
+316 SRTPG
-323 ATGGPAVGGS
+323 TGTPAVGGS
-333 SVAVLERTETL
+333 PAGSGVAVLERADSL
-344 VDDSDTA
+344 VDDHDSA
-351 MAETALDPNRK
+351 MADTALDPNRS
-362 TLRPKL
+362 TLRPRL
-368 QWFNLGLT
+368 IWFNLGLT
-376 VAVMVMLVADLV
+376 IAVMVMLVADLV

-399 IALLVNFP
+399 IALVVNFP
-407 KVKDQGA
+407 NVKEQGA
-414 QLVAHAP
+414 QLIAHAP

-435 LTGVLKGTGMV
+435 LTGVLTGTGMV
-446 EAMSTWLVHII
+446 EAMSAWLVEII
-457 PADMGPFMAVI
+457 PASMGPFMAVI

-487 GVLPVLSETAAH
+487 GVLPVLSETAGH
-499 YGVSA
+499 YGISA

-566 GVG
+566 GIG